1 MKVWDLS
8 KMDYLIQQKISQA
21 QEDLEF
27 FKRQKTEIL
36 MLIETMSVM
45 EKNKTMNTPLGGG
58 IYFKSTVESDKFLLN
73 VGAGNLVE
81 KTKDDILDL
90 LKRRISEIEKSEQ
103 LKLSELNELNSKII
117 DFQKKL
123 KAEQAKN

>member
-1 MKVWDLS
+1 
-8 KMDYLIQQKISQA
+8 MDYLIQQKISQA

-45 EKNKTMNTPLGGG
+45 EKNKTMNAPLGGG

-81 KTKDDILDL
+81 KTKDEVIDL
-90 LKRRISEIEKSEQ
+90 LKRRIGEIEKSEQ
-103 LKLSELNELNSKII
+103 LKLSEINELNSKII
-117 DFQKKL
+117 EFQKKL

>member
-21 QEDLEF
+21 QEELEF
-27 FKRQKTEIL
+27 FKRQKTEIFA
-36 MLIETMSVM
+36 LIETMSII
-45 EKNKTMNTPLGGG
+45 KKGKTLNAPLGGG

-73 VGAGNLVE
+73 IGAGNLVE
-81 KTKDDILDL
+81 KTNDEIIEL
-90 LKRRISEIEKSEQ
+90 LKRRIGEIEKSEQ
-103 LKLSELNELNSKII
+103 SKLSEINELNSKII
-117 DFQKKL
+117 EFQKKL